1 MAYSDT
7 PPQAEIS
14 TKTAVSDVEAYT
26 FDELYQ
32 QFSEQ
37 LLRTAQFRYGA
48 SDPANAV
55 HNVFMKAIDNFY
67 RNEDGEYT
75 ANKAATL
82 RRGWLFTVLRN
93 DIYSEGRKKVVHN
106 QVLASDMREYTE
118 YPDKSADDG
127 FQDVE
132 MNNGF
137 DLVMERAKEILCPEH
152 QNWYDM
158 FALRAMYD
166 KTNDEISEELNIEP
180 ATVRSGLFRARK
192 LLSADVIIRRLLDK
206 SDSITDL

>member
-7 PPQAEIS
+7 TPQAETS
-14 TKTAVSDVEAYT
+14 TKTPVSSTEAYT
-26 FDELYQ
+26 FNELYQ
-32 QFSEQ
+32 EFLEP
-37 LLRTAQFRYGA
+37 LLREAKFRYR
-48 SDPANAV
+48 AV
-55 HNVFMKAIDNFY
+55 SPEDAVQNVFLKAIDNFY
-67 RNEDGEYT
+67 RDEDGEYT

-158 FALRAMYD
+158 FALRAMHN
-166 KTNDEISEELNIEP
+166 KSNDEISEELNVEP
-180 ATVRSGLFRARK
+180 ATVRSSLFRARK
-192 LLSADVIIRRLLDK
+192 LLSTDVIICGLLDK
-206 SDSITDL
+206 E